1 MKTDRKISDILWDA
15 ANEYL
20 SENYSTY
27 LRSRGYGWK
36 SKYSCC
42 AVESAC
48 YSLSKSSWDS
58 EESPYNKTI
67 DFLEEFGVNTNSFC
81 EFDEFVP
88 GEERQGAR
96 YLWLMFAYQ
105 VALSEGV

>member
-1 MKTDRKISDILWDA
+1 MKINNDRKISDILWEA

-20 SENYSTY
+20 SEVGSIH
-27 LRSRGYGWK
+27 LRSGGYGWK
-36 SKYSCC
+36 NKYSCL
-42 AVESAC
+42 AVYDAC
-48 YSLSKSSWDS
+48 
-58 EESPYNKTI
+58 EEFSVSPYETMN
-67 DFLEEFGVNTNSFC
+67 FLEELGVNTDGFYEFN
-81 EFDEFVP
+81 EFDA

>member
-1 MKTDRKISDILWDA
+1 MKTDRKISDVLWIA
-15 ANEYL
+15 ANKHL
-20 SENYSTY
+20 SESDSTCFQSGGFIKKD
-27 LRSRGYGWK
+27 R
-36 SKYSCC
+36 YSCC
-42 AVESAC
+42 AVESAS
-48 YSLSKSSWDS
+48 YELSKSSWES

-67 DFLEEFGVNTNSFC
+67 EFLKELGVDAGGLFEFS
-81 EFDEFVP
+81 EFVS